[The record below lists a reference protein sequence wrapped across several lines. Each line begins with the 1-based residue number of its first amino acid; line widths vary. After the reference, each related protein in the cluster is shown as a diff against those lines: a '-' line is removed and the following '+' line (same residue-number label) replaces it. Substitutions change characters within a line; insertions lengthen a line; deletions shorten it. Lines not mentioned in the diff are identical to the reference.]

1 MNLFSDC
8 LTCEGLYSKDS
19 AENVQKLLQQVYL
32 FFPEQ
37 PIKNSNFANKA
48 L

>member
-1 MNLFSDC
+1 MNSFSNC

-32 FFPEQ
+32 FFTRETR
-37 PIKNSNFANKA
+37 
-48 L
+48 